1 MLRDDKI
8 YLSNILPMSYE
19 YYTTLGIE
27 QNASPDEIKKAY
39 RKKAM
44 ECHPDRHAGDK
55 AKEAEFKK
63 VNEAYATLSDTQKK
77 SMYDQFGTSEWQQWG
92 FGWFWWFQ
100 WGFDVDLGD
109 IFESFFGGS
118 KGQSRR
124 RADVGEDIEIRLRIS
139 LEDAIRGTS
148 RLVEF
153 KRKSRCT
160 SCGGNGSKDGNAI
173 KTCISCHG
181 NGQVRQRMQTVFG
194 VMEQAVTCPDCRG
207 SGKIISEKC
216 HVCHGKWLQETLI
229 KKDIDVPAG
238 IESGMSIKIRG
249 EWHMGADGN
258 GDLYIAFEIPDR
270 EAGLVRDGENLH
282 YEVHLSPAEAAI
294 GTEKSLDIPILGKK
308 TITIKWGTQHDTELL
323 YKHEGMPSVQKKWA
337 QWHLIIHLMI
347 DIPTRL
353 SSDEKKLYAAL
364 LELQGGK
371 KAGKWF
377 FEGIF
382 E

>member
-1 MLRDDKI
+1 
-8 YLSNILPMSYE
+8 MSYE
-19 YYTTLGIE
+19 YYSTLGIE
-27 QNASPDEIKKAY
+27 RNASTEEIKKAY

-55 AKEAEFKK
+55 VKEAEFKK
-63 VNEAYATLSDTQKK
+63 VNEAYATLSDAQKK
-77 SMYDQFGTSEWQQWG
+77 SMYDQFWTSEWAQGWFGG
-92 FGWFWWFQ
+92 FGGFQ

-118 KGQSRR
+118 GGRGRK
-124 RADVGEDIEIRLRIS
+124 RADIGEDIEMRIKIS

-153 KRKSRCT
+153 KRKSRCE
-160 SCGGNGSKDGNAI
+160 SCGGNGAKNGTAI
-173 KTCISCHG
+173 KTCDTCRGS
-181 NGQVRQRMQTVFG
+181 GQVRQRMQTVFG

-207 SGKIISEKC
+207 SWKIISEKC
-216 HVCHGKWLQETLI
+216 HDCHGKWLQETLV

-238 IESGMSIKIRG
+238 MENGMSIKIRG
-249 EWHMGADGN
+249 EWHVGSDGS

-270 EAGLVRDGENLH
+270 EAGLTRAGADLH
-282 YEVHLSPAEAAI
+282 YEVKLSPAEAVL
-294 GTEKSLDIPILGKK
+294 GSEKSVDIPVLGKK
-308 TITIKWGTQHDTELL
+308 NITVKSGTQHNTEIL

-337 QWHLIIHLMI
+337 RGHLIVHLVI
-347 DIPTRL
+347 DIPTKL
-353 SSDEKKLYAAL
+353 SNDEKKLYTAL

-377 FEGIF
+377 FESIF